1 MPQTVPAQH
10 PAVVLRSNYRH
21 LRALL
26 AIAMVAVVGL
36 SVAVVIL
43 ADDDATGT
51 RSATPVSA
59 PTESAHGPRYV
70 HSPGQRYDPGPRGT
84 VPTQPRESAR
94 SPQPQPDGATDTPPS
109 PPERHQKPGLNGPGM
124 RR

>member
-1 MPQTVPAQH
+1 MPQTVPSQH
-10 PAVVLRSNYRH
+10 PAVVLRSHYRH
-21 LRALL
+21 LRTLL

-43 ADDDATGT
+43 ADDDPTGT

-59 PTESAHGPRYV
+59 RTESADGPRYV

-84 VPTQPRESAR
+84 VPTQPREPAR

-109 PPERHQKPGLNGPGM
+109 SPERHQKPGLNGPGM

>member
-1 MPQTVPAQH
+1 MPQSVPAQH
-10 PAVVLRSNYRH
+10 PAVVLRSQYRH
-21 LRALL
+21 LHTLL

-43 ADDDATGT
+43 ANDDATGT

-59 PTESAHGPRYV
+59 PTESADGPRYV
-70 HSPGQRYDPGPRGT
+70 HSPGQRYDPGHRDT
-84 VPTQPRESAR
+84 VPTG
-94 SPQPQPDGATDTPPS
+94 GATDTPPS

>member
-1 MPQTVPAQH
+1 
-10 PAVVLRSNYRH
+10 VLRSHYRQ

-26 AIAMVAVVGL
+26 AIAMIAVVAL
-36 SVAVVIL
+36 SAVAVIL
-43 ADDDATGT
+43 ANDDAADT

-59 PTESAHGPRYV
+59 PTQPADGPRYI
-70 HSPGQRYDPGPRGT
+70 HPPGQRYDPGPRGT

-94 SPQPQPDGATDTPPS
+94 SPQPQADGATDTPPS